1 MAKKNDVLKQ
11 RTLTACICN
20 SPVRRLGSVA
30 AALAAA
36 VVAVAAAEQSVAV
49 SSSRPE
55 MRRRCAG
62 VGWVRQPQTPT
73 LELEPGPETYEYRR
87 KMMTMVIRNPYY
99 VHVHIWTMKS
109 SVMSPDSHI
118 GRTRAAEPPVAPS
131 THSSSVAPA
140 APTRRWRPR

>member
-1 MAKKNDVLKQ
+1 MIDPTKAPRAHRDIQTESFSDRPIEDSVAKKNDVLKQ

-87 KMMTMVIRNPYY
+87 KIMTMVIRNPYP

-109 SVMSPDSHI
+109 SV
-118 GRTRAAEPPVAPS
+118 T
-131 THSSSVAPA
+131 
-140 APTRRWRPR
+140 